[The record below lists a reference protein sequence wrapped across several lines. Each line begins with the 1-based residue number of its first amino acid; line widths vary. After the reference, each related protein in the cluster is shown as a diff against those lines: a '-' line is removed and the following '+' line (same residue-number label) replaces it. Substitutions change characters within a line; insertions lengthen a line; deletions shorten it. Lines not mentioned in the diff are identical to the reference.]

1 MSSVRCKPSRSL
13 SSLSFCL
20 LGAAFI
26 SANLH
31 ADTLYYN
38 GPILSMVDSAP
49 FLDAVLVRGDK
60 IQQTGRLAELEINC
74 QQPCEKRDLNGR
86 SLLPGFIDA
95 HGHYT
100 MTLDFLAY
108 RNVASPPVGPVKTMD
123 DLIAQM
129 GQQKQSSSPGGGK
142 HWILGAGYDDSLLA
156 EKRHP
161 TRHDL
166 DKVSTDIPVFVRHVS
181 GHLGACNTLCL
192 EMAGITADSDNPE
205 GGVFRREEGSTQP
218 NGVLEENAMAAIH
231 SIFPQQGLEEQLNR
245 LPELNRYYA
254 QYGITTVQDGAT
266 SNAGM
271 ALLKEAAD
279 KQLLDLDVIA
289 YPYTAWTDL
298 NQYAPESGL
307 DKPYSHHFRNAGIK
321 LVLDGSPQGK
331 TAWLSAPY
339 HHPPHGQGEEYQ
351 GYPILS
357 DEQLEEK
364 LKEYFQKGW
373 QVLAHCNGDAAAE
386 QLIQV
391 MGKLKKAG
399 IHQDRTVMIHAQT
412 VRDDQ
417 LKRMKE
423 LGIIPSF
430 FVAHT
435 FFWGDWH
442 RDSVLGLER
451 AQRISP
457 LVSAK
462 KEGLKYTIHNDTP
475 IVPPNMPL
483 LLWTAANR
491 ETRSGQPLGKP
502 QRASVKDALKAITI
516 NAAYQHYEE
525 DRKGSIEPGKL
536 ADLVILERNPLMI
549 PPQQLKNIR
558 VLETIKGGKTVYK
571 AQTL

>member
-1 MSSVRCKPSRSL
+1 MLFVSCKPFQTF
-13 SSLSFCL
+13 SSLSLCL
-20 LGAAFI
+20 LSASVI
-26 SANLH
+26 SAKSY
-31 ADTLYYN
+31 ADTLYHN

-49 FLDAVLVRGDK
+49 FLDAVLVRGNK
-60 IQQTGRLAELEINC
+60 IQQTGRLAQLEINC
-74 QQPCEKRDLNGR
+74 EQPCEKRDLKGR

-108 RNVASPPVGPVKTMD
+108 RNVASAPVGPVKNIDVLVQEMR
-123 DLIAQM
+123 
-129 GQQKQSSSPGGGK
+129 QQKQSSSLGGGK
-142 HWILGAGYDDSLLA
+142 HWILGAGYDDSLLT

-166 DKVSTDIPVFVRHVS
+166 DKVSTDVPVFVRHVS
-181 GHLGACNTLCL
+181 GHLGACNSLCL
-192 EMAGITADSDNPE
+192 EMAGITADSKNPE

-218 NGVLEENAMAAIH
+218 NGVLEETAMAAIH
-231 SIFPQQGLEEQLNR
+231 SIFPQQGLAEQLDR
-245 LPELNRYYA
+245 LPELNEYYA

-266 SNAGM
+266 SHAGM

-279 KQLLDLDVIA
+279 KHLLDLDVIA

-298 NQYAPESGL
+298 NKFPPKSGPQQSY
-307 DKPYSHHFRNAGIK
+307 DNHFRNAGIK

-339 HHPPHGQGEEYQ
+339 HHPPHGQGEDYQ
-351 GYPILS
+351 GYPILT
-357 DEQLEEK
+357 DEQLEKK
-364 LKEYFQKGW
+364 LREYSNMGW

-391 MGKLKKAG
+391 MSKLKAEG
-399 IHQDRTVMIHAQT
+399 VHLDRTVMIHAQT

-417 LKRMKE
+417 LARMKE

-457 LVSAK
+457 LISAK
-462 KEGLKYTIHNDTP
+462 NEGIKYTIHNDTP

-491 ETRSGQPLGKP
+491 ETRSGQTLGKA

-516 NAAYQHYEE
+516 NAAYQHHEE
-525 DRKGSIEPGKL
+525 DLKGSIEPGKL
-536 ADLVILERNPLMI
+536 ADLVILDRNPLMI

-558 VLETIKGGKTVYK
+558 VLETIKEGETVYK
-571 AQTL
+571 VAEP